1 MPIFEYCSLLL
12 LLSVNIEELSFRKAT
27 PLDKNT
33 VLSLRYNVYGGLDYL
48 ADYYDYFMQDRNR
61 QCFVGELDGKV
72 VSIFLKNKSSV
83 KNERRREYI
92 GEDRCRNKN
101 KRNH

>member
-1 MPIFEYCSLLL
+1 MLFVLISLDVIIPISEYCSLLV

-33 VLSLRYNVYGGLDYL
+33 VLSLRHNVYGGLDYL

-61 QCFVGELDGKV
+61 QCFVGELDGKA
-72 VSIFLKNKSSV
+72 VSKSSV
-83 KNERRREYI
+83 KKSE
-92 GEDRCRNKN
+92 
-101 KRNH
+101 